1 MDVDPEVHQNPEG
14 KVLLYTSRDAR
25 PAMAIKHQADST
37 LPSVLKELAQ
47 KFSPI
52 RSEYI
57 FEYWF
62 DNN

>member
-1 MDVDPEVHQNPEG
+1 MNVDAEVHQNPEG
-14 KVLLYTSRDAR
+14 KVLLYTSRDSH
-25 PAMAIKHQADST
+25 PAMTIKHQTGST

-57 FEYWF
+57 FKCWF
-62 DNN
+62 ENI